1 MLVSFTMD
9 NNDWIKIV
17 QSVRHFL
24 PRLSQ
29 LENRFH
35 FTTVPVQFIF
45 PSPEYPSEHWHEYD
59 PFEFLQ
65 TAC

>member
-45 PSPEYPSEHWHEYD
+45 PSPEYPSEH
-59 PFEFLQ
+59 
-65 TAC
+65 